1 MINESDNHYHFTK
14 LKEKRMNFSRQR
26 ECILNY
32 LKSTTSHPTAEEI
45 HQHLKQE
52 LPNLSLATVYR
63 NCNKL
68 AEMGQLLR
76 LDTGEKTHFDANTCD
91 HQHFVCTKCDRVYDM
106 FFSLPAEVIKSN
118 LPEGFSYKNHR
129 LYFFGVCKKCI

>member
-1 MINESDNHYHFTK
+1 
-14 LKEKRMNFSRQR
+14 MNFSRQR

-32 LKSTTSHPTAEEI
+32 LKNTTTHPTAEEI
-45 HQHLKQE
+45 HQHLRDE

-68 AEMGQLLR
+68 VETGELLR
-76 LDTGEKTHFDANTCD
+76 LDTGGKTHFDADVSD

-106 FFSLPAEVIKSN
+106 FFSLSNKLIQTN
-118 LPEGFSYKNHR
+118 LPEGFKHQNYK
-129 LYFFGVCKKCI
+129 LYFYGVCKNCK

>member
-1 MINESDNHYHFTK
+1 
-14 LKEKRMNFSRQR
+14 MNFSRQR
-26 ECILNY
+26 ESILNY

-45 HQHLKQE
+45 HQQLKKE

-68 AEMGQLLR
+68 AEIGELLR
-76 LDTGEKTHFDANTCD
+76 LDTGEKIHFDADTSD

-106 FFSLPAEVIKSN
+106 FFSLPTEVIKNN
-118 LPEGFSYKNHR
+118 LPEGFMYKNHR

>member
-1 MINESDNHYHFTK
+1 
-14 LKEKRMNFSRQR
+14 MNFSRQR
-26 ECILNY
+26 ESIINY

-45 HQHLKQE
+45 HQHLKRE

-68 AEMGQLLR
+68 AETGEIIR
-76 LDTGEKTHFDANTCD
+76 LDTGEKTHFDACVSD

-106 FFSLPAEVIKSN
+106 FFELPDEIVNKN
-118 LPEGFSYKNHR
+118 LPEGFLYKNHR
-129 LYFFGVCKKCI
+129 LYFFGVCNECK